1 MLNLRCKGKQ
11 DNLIMQEKRHES
23 SAIKRN
29 ILRYLESKGI
39 SQYQCYKDTGITR
52 GVLGQSTGISED
64 NLIKF
69 LDHYRDV
76 STEWLITGEG
86 DMLLDESAI
95 RTTQHVTGNNN
106 TVAGRDLTTSTANI
120 PELIAMTN
128 QHQSTISDLVSTI
141 SKQQATISELVTT
154 VSRQQQDISMLLGH
168 KSDQD

>member
-1 MLNLRCKGKQ
+1 
-11 DNLIMQEKRHES
+11 MQEKRQES
-23 SAIKRN
+23 STIKRN

-76 STEWLITGEG
+76 SIEWLITGEG
-86 DMLLDESAI
+86 EMLLDESAT

-106 TVAGRDLTTSTANI
+106 AVAGRDLTTSTANI
-120 PELIAMTN
+120 PELITMTN
-128 QHQSTISDLVSTI
+128 QHQSTISDLISTI
-141 SKQQATISELVTT
+141 SKQQTTISELVTT

-168 KSDQD
+168 KSDQT

>member
-1 MLNLRCKGKQ
+1 
-11 DNLIMQEKRHES
+11 MQEKRHES
-23 SAIKRN
+23 STIKRN

-69 LDHYRDV
+69 LDHYKDV
-76 STEWLITGEG
+76 SIEWLITGDG
-86 DMLLDESAI
+86 DMLLDESAT
-95 RTTQHVTGNNN
+95 RTTQHVNGNNN
-106 TVAGRDLTTSTANI
+106 TFAGRDLNTSVANL
-120 PELIAMTN
+120 PELIAMTD

-141 SKQQATISELVTT
+141 SKQQTTISNQQTTISELVNT
-154 VSRQQQDISMLLGH
+154 VSRQQQDISSLLGSLGH

>member
-1 MLNLRCKGKQ
+1 
-11 DNLIMQEKRHES
+11 MQEKRHES
-23 SAIKRN
+23 STIKRN

-52 GVLGQSTGISED
+52 GVLGPSTGISED

-69 LDHYRDV
+69 LNHYKDV
-76 STEWLITGEG
+76 SIEWLITGEG
-86 DMLLDESAI
+86 DMLLDESDT

-106 TVAGRDLTTSTANI
+106 TFAGRDLNTSVANL
-120 PELIAMTN
+120 PELIAMTD

-141 SKQQATISELVTT
+141 SKQQTTISNQQTTISELVNT
-154 VSRQQQDISMLLGH
+154 VSRQQQDISLLLGH

>member
-1 MLNLRCKGKQ
+1 
-11 DNLIMQEKRHES
+11 MQEKRQES
-23 SAIKRN
+23 STIKRN

-69 LDHYRDV
+69 LDHYKDV
-76 STEWLITGEG
+76 SIEWLITGDG
-86 DMLLDESAI
+86 DMLLDESAT

-106 TVAGRDLTTSTANI
+106 TFAGRDLNTSVANL
-120 PELIAMTN
+120 PELIAMTD

-141 SKQQATISELVTT
+141 SKQQTTISNQQTTISELVNT
-154 VSRQQQDISMLLGH
+154 VSRQQQDISSLLGSLGH